1 MIKAMDDLLK
11 HWADQSKSKGMRQCS
26 PLGRLAEFGGVMP
39 SGGERG
45 SRDLMGLG
53 DMDEAAWEV
62 QQAISGMKDE
72 HQVLAHEHYLWNGY
86 NELKAGRL
94 GLTERT
100 YYNRLNKLHIELREV
115 LRNRSRKNKRA

>member
-11 HWADQSKSKGMRQCS
+11 HWADQSKGKGMRQCS
-26 PLGRLAEFGGVMP
+26 PLGRLAQFGGVMP
-39 SGGERG
+39 TSSPRG
-45 SRDLMGLG
+45 SKDLMGLG

-62 QQAISGMKDE
+62 QQAMNGLSDE
-72 HQVLAHEHYLWNGY
+72 LQVLAHEHYLWNGY

-115 LRNRSRKNKRA
+115 LRNRSRQIKRV